1 MNSNL
6 LQSFFS
12 DQKGTETVEWA
23 LMTVLIVGGLILIVG
38 AIGSWVEINFVELE
52 EELHGNETCCD

>member
-38 AIGSWVEINFVELE
+38 AIGSWVEHEFEHLE
-52 EELHGNETCCD
+52 VDLGA